1 MDVLLIATT
10 LLAVFGIIASAA
22 GVESRDGFA
31 GDDGRAIG
39 R

>member
-10 LLAVFGIIASAA
+10 LLAVMGIVATAA
-22 GVESRDGFA
+22 GTDSRDGFA
-31 GDDGRAIG
+31 GDAGRSFG